1 METFLGKIVT
11 IVETTS
17 LISGVVSQRYNVIV
31 LMMGRRRFC
40 LRRMQAAATVLI
52 LRVVIVT
59 VKITLKKLRSVCT
72 KYLTIL

>member
-31 LMMGRRRFC
+31 LMSMRFC
-40 LRRMQAAATVLI
+40 LRQMRVVATVLI

-59 VKITLKKLRSVCT
+59 VKITLKKLRSVCM
-72 KYLTIL
+72 KYLRILY